1 MNRTPRHSLPL
12 MAAGQAQKEVSHN
25 EALIVIDRWLHLVVE
40 TRRAKSSPAEPVAGS
55 AYIVP
60 ADAIGSW
67 AGAGGCV
74 ASYDGFGWIL
84 DRPRR
89 GALAWI
95 ADERCFA
102 VFDGAWA
109 AVGWAPQG
117 N

>member
-1 MNRTPRHSLPL
+1 LNETPRYGLPL
-12 MAAGQAQKEVSHN
+12 LAAGQAQKEVSHN
-25 EALIVIDRWLHLVVE
+25 EALIVIDRWLNLIVE
-40 TRRAKSSPAEPVAGS
+40 TRLGKSCPDEPTVGS

-60 ADAIGSW
+60 PDATGSW
-67 AGAGGCV
+67 AGRGGSV
-74 ASYDGFGWIL
+74 ASYDGIGWNL

-102 VFDGAWA
+102 VFDDVWVT
-109 AVGWAPQG
+109 VGCGPQV